1 MGKTEKITV
10 EIDID
15 KSAKRI
21 ADKALDEFVFQKR
34 TLREFANMI
43 LSGDVLEIGKEYTS
57 GDYKIITTDHKG
69 YQTFK
74 IEKRRK

>member
-1 MGKTEKITV
+1 MASFN
-10 EIDID
+10 IDQM
-15 KSAKRI
+15 AKEI

-43 LSGDVLEIGKEYTS
+43 LSGDVLEIGKEYNS

-74 IEKRRK
+74 IVKRRNA